1 MALEIEEIAAPRSF
15 VFLWCGSSD
24 GLDYGRQCLKK
35 WGFRRCE
42 DICWIKT
49 NFKRRVPKSVD
60 GASLFVRTKVCN
72 IFGLRLGLLFSARQI

>member
-1 MALEIEEIAAPRSF
+1 MSLQIPEVSNVRSF

-24 GLDYGRQCLKK
+24 GLDNGRMCLSH

-49 NFKRRVPKSVD
+49 NMKRSTPLLAD
-60 GASLFVRTKVCN
+60 ESLLVRTKV
-72 IFGLRLGLLFSARQI
+72 

>member
-1 MALEIEEIAAPRSF
+1 MSLAIGDVAGPRSF

-24 GLDYGRQCLKK
+24 GLDNGRKCLSK

-49 NFKRRVPKSVD
+49 NLKKTAPVLAD
-60 GASLFVRTKVCN
+60 ESLLVRTKVSQAN
-72 IFGLRLGLLFSARQI
+72 LSLLLSCQNEVK